1 MYVTAK
7 AGRRLA
13 AMIPEPED
21 LPEEIICGA
30 ASAGDRDRPADRLF
44 QKQGKSVCQAF
55 FSQDLCP
62 NFEESSE

>member
-44 QKQGKSVCQAF
+44 PKAGEKVGSGFLLAGSLPEF
-55 FSQDLCP
+55 
-62 NFEESSE
+62 

>member
-21 LPEEIICGA
+21 LPEEIFCGA
-30 ASAGDRDRPADRLF
+30 ASAGDRVRPTVCAF
-44 QKQGKSVCQAF
+44 KQERIQAF